1 MKSDWLIWSLIYE
14 NKFTLS
20 KEYIKIIKSH
30 LPDPVPGDMDTEEII
45 KLFMQLSTSEDP
57 SYSNDKE
64 GFEKFA
70 NDYFETDIF
79 NGEDLYWLY
88 NILSCEIVIWM
99 KCIMKCF
106 G

>member
-1 MKSDWLIWSLIYE
+1 M
-14 NKFTLS
+14 
-20 KEYIKIIKSH
+20 
-30 LPDPVPGDMDTEEII
+30 PDPAQEDIDTDGII

-79 NGEDLYWLY
+79 SGEDLY
-88 NILSCEIVIWM
+88 
-99 KCIMKCF
+99 
-106 G
+106 

>member
-1 MKSDWLIWSLIYE
+1 
-14 NKFTLS
+14 
-20 KEYIKIIKSH
+20 
-30 LPDPVPGDMDTEEII
+30 MDTEEII

-79 NGEDLYWLY
+79 NGEDLY
-88 NILSCEIVIWM
+88 
-99 KCIMKCF
+99 
-106 G
+106 

>member
-1 MKSDWLIWSLIYE
+1 MQ
-14 NKFTLS
+14 NKAIEAELQS
-20 KEYIKIIKSH
+20 ALKNPEYIKIIKSH

-79 NGEDLYWLY
+79 NGEDLY
-88 NILSCEIVIWM
+88 
-99 KCIMKCF
+99 
-106 G
+106 